1 MYRVII
7 DVKPVGK
14 NPFIKLRFTGYYA
27 EETNSNKSVKEM
39 KEQCLDNVKKS
50 IIKFDPKQE
59 NSNFVLVEFKK
70 VKMNFLVFESQ
81 LNKKTEA

>member
-14 NPFIKLRFTGYYA
+14 ITFTKLRFTGYYA
-27 EETNSNKSVKEM
+27 EETNSKKSVKEM